1 MFDNGT
7 AALNLDWKQCDEGA
21 VPLIRKSRY
30 GIYRM
35 HTEEGLRREIG
46 LWGLTSN
53 IINIVIGSGIFVL
66 PALVSEGL
74 GAAGILAYLFCGF
87 LITLIMLCFAEV
99 GSRVT
104 ITGGAYAYVETAF
117 GPYSGFLASN
127 LLIFG
132 TSLMASAAVANA
144 LANTLSY
151 IFPVFNYMPFRCG
164 FFITIFSGLAIVN
177 VIGVRQGI
185 SLVKFLTLAKIT
197 PLLLLIIWGSTAI
210 ASENLIWHR
219 EPSMGEVGKVALV
232 LFFAFQGAESSL
244 SVSGEVHNPR
254 KTVPRGIMLSFL
266 IILAIY
272 IAVQLVAQGILGDSF
287 PDYKA
292 APLAEAARRIMGP
305 TGVTLMIAGAA
316 VSMFGYLTS
325 DMLNMPRV
333 LFRAAKDRVIP
344 ISPLSVVHPRFATPW
359 VAVIAFTALG
369 CFFAITGEFTQ
380 LAILSSSS
388 VLLVYMGVALSAI
401 KLRFGGEKDPS
412 AFRMPGGILV
422 PVCAVATI
430 LWFLSNLSGPEMTG
444 LAIMLAVLSVLYF
457 LIKILRLDIRGG
469 R

>member
-1 MFDNGT
+1 
-7 AALNLDWKQCDEGA
+7 
-21 VPLIRKSRY
+21 
-30 GIYRM
+30 M
-35 HTEEGLRREIG
+35 HTEEGLKREIG

-87 LITLIMLCFAEV
+87 LVTLIMLCFAEV
-99 GSRVT
+99 GSLVT

-117 GPYSGFLASN
+117 GKYPGFLASN

-151 IFPVFNYMPFRCG
+151 LFPLFGDPWFRAG
-164 FFITIFSGLAIVN
+164 FFITIFTGLATVN
-177 VIGVRQGI
+177 VIGIRQGI
-185 SLVKFLTLAKIT
+185 SLVKFLTLAKLT
-197 PLLLLIIWGSTAI
+197 PLLLLVVWGSTEI
-210 ASENLIWHR
+210 ALENLRWLQ

-244 SVSGEVHNPR
+244 SVSGEVRNPG

-266 IILAIY
+266 IILIIY
-272 IAVQLVAQGILGDSF
+272 VAVQLVAQGILGAAF
-287 PDYKA
+287 PEYKT

-305 TGVTLMIAGAA
+305 AGVTLMIAGAA

-325 DMLNMPRV
+325 DLLNMPRV
-333 LFRAAKDRVIP
+333 LFRAAKDGVIP
-344 ISPLSVVHPRFATPW
+344 VRPLAFVHSRFATPYI
-359 VAVIAFTALG
+359 AVIAFSALG
-369 CFFAITGEFTQ
+369 CVFAITGEFKQ

-401 KLRFGGEKDPS
+401 RLKARGNNAS
-412 AFRMPGGILV
+412 STFRIPGGNVI
-422 PVCAVATI
+422 PAFAVITI
-430 LWFLSNLSGPEMTG
+430 LWFLSNLSVEEMTG
-444 LAIMLAVLSVLYF
+444 LAVMLAALSALYL
-457 LIKILRLDIRGG
+457 LIKYRGLDRKGT